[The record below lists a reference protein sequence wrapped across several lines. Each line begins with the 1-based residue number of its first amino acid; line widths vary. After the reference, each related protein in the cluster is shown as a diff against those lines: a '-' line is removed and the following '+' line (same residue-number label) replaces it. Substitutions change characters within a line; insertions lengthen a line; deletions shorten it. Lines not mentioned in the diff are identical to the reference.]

1 MFACIFSPGI
11 DPGRYALFIDFAS
24 RFSPLVEETTP
35 DSATLDLRG
44 TELLNGPFP
53 KLPERMVRLARQDGI
68 TVRTA
73 IAGNPDAA
81 FHAAHGFTESVFIPS
96 GAEGES
102 LRNLP
107 IEILAAALAS
117 APQERFHEILT
128 TLQSWGVRTF
138 GQLAALPAAGISE
151 RLGPEGA
158 RLQKL
163 AMGSSFRSI
172 VVRQPEPIF
181 RRRLTPE
188 SPIRLET
195 DLLFALFELLAE
207 IHQDLKDRNL
217 AISGLRIDMR
227 LANKS
232 DYERSFDFPSPL
244 QDFKTLKKI
253 IELEMSGSPP
263 PAPVSS
269 LELLAK
275 PGRFRRM
282 QSGLFHPNAP
292 EPEKMQMAL
301 ARIARMM
308 KSAGRDHAGS
318 PEIEDSH
325 HPDPF
330 RMKPFFPGS
339 APRKKETRA
348 TPSQPVLRKMRPPLD
363 ATVWMEQNRP
373 VRLKA
378 AGSGIRPGIA
388 GQIVVAAGP
397 WKSSGEWW
405 TKAKWQREEWDL
417 ELHDGTV
424 CRIFLDRRR
433 NLWFVDAIYD

>member
-11 DPGRYALFIDFAS
+11 DPARYALLIDFAN

-35 DSATLDLRG
+35 DSATLDLHG
-44 TELLNGPFP
+44 TERVNGPFP
-53 KLPERMVRLARQDGI
+53 NLPERIVRLAHQDGM

-81 FHAAHGFTESVFIPS
+81 FHAAHGFTASVFIPP
-96 GAEGES
+96 GTEGES

-107 IEILAAALAS
+107 IEILSPPLAS
-117 APQERFHEILT
+117 TPQERFHEILT
-128 TLQSWGVRTF
+128 TLHSWGVRTF

-158 RLQKL
+158 RIQNL

-172 VVRQPEPIF
+172 VVRQPEPVF
-181 RRRLTPE
+181 RRRRTLE
-188 SPIRLET
+188 SPLRLET
-195 DLLFALFELLAE
+195 DLLFALFELLTE
-207 IHQDLKDRNL
+207 IHRDLKQRNL
-217 AISGLRIDMR
+217 AVSGLRIDMR
-227 LANKS
+227 LSDKS
-232 DYERSFDFPSPL
+232 DYERSLDFPSPI

-269 LELLAK
+269 LELLAT
-275 PGRFRRM
+275 PGRFRGI

-292 EPEKMQMAL
+292 EPEKMQLVL
-301 ARIARMM
+301 ARITKM
-308 KSAGRDHAGS
+308 AGRDHVGS
-318 PEIEDSH
+318 PEIDDSH
-325 HPDPF
+325 HPDPC
-330 RMKPFFPGS
+330 RMKAFSGS
-339 APRKKETRA
+339 ASRKKENGA
-348 TPSQPVLRKMRPPLD
+348 PPPLPALRRLRPPLN
-363 ATVWMEQNRP
+363 ATVWMERNRP
-373 VRLKA
+373 IRLKA
-378 AGSGIRPGIA
+378 SGSGIRPGIA

-405 TKAKWQREEWDL
+405 TNTKWQREEWDL
-417 ELHDGTV
+417 ELRDGTA